1 MSELCEFQKIPGYPK
16 YLINRKGVVH
26 STHGKL
32 IRRIA
37 PNRWLG
43 YDRVRLQNPTKNNR
57 QETHRVHRLVAIT
70 FLGIPED
77 PRRCVVDHI
86 DRNKL
91 NNNLENLRWCTHKE
105 NSANTLV
112 GDLREARIIKCS

>member
-1 MSELCEFQKIPGYPK
+1 MTDLCEFQKIPGYEK
-16 YLINRKGVVH
+16 YLINRQGVVH

-32 IRRIA
+32 IRRIT
-37 PNRWLG
+37 PNIWLG
-43 YDRVRLQNPTKNNR
+43 YERVRLQNPNKNNR

-77 PRRCVVDHI
+77 PTKCVVDHI

-91 NNNLENLRWCTHKE
+91 NNNLENLRWCTYKE
-105 NSANTLV
+105 NSANTLA
-112 GDLREARIIKCS
+112 GDLRRARMMIKC